1 MGLREA
7 INKVNEAI
15 EHADGASKKSKELAK
30 PLTTQQRKKLKA
42 GTFCG
47 PNRSFPV
54 PDCTRVRAAKVYLNR
69 SKFSLATKKKIA
81 ACINRKA
88 KALGCPGTKPA
99 KAKGAEEKIDKKLQE
114 LMDSKEFETT
124 KALVDQSIE
133 NEGLDLDFAN
143 CEEC

>member
-7 INKVNEAI
+7 IDKVNEAI
-15 EHADGASKKSKELAK
+15 ENSKK
-30 PLTTQQRKKLKA
+30 LTTKDRKKMKK

-54 PDCTRVRAAKVYLNR
+54 NDCAHVRAAKVYLKR
-69 SKFSLATKKKIA
+69 SNFSADQQARIA

-99 KAKGAEEKIDKKLQE
+99 KGKGALEI
-114 LMDSKEFETT
+114 EFMPDILDLANSEIFKTT
-124 KALVDQSIE
+124 KDLVDKSV
-133 NEGLDLDFAN
+133 NTPNLNLDFSD
-143 CEEC
+143 CEDND